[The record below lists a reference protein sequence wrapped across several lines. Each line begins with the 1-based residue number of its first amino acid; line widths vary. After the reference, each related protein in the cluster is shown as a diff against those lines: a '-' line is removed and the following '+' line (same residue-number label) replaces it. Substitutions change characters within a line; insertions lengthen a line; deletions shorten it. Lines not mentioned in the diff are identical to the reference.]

1 MNKKYISI
9 IFSSIL
15 FLLYFIT
22 AIYIKSIIIVP
33 LLISIIIIIVKNI
46 LFIKKGESNYYNLDK
61 FYKLNIY
68 FSIISSVILISV
80 VISAKCLLEKFTN
93 TYAIRIDYDN
103 IKDIYFVDLFII
115 VFIISMLLNIYLIV
129 LKKRKIK
136 VKKNKNIEKV
146 SN

>member
-15 FLLYFIT
+15 FLLYFII

-93 TYAIRIDYDN
+93 MYAIRIDYDN

-136 VKKNKNIEKV
+136 VKENKNIEKA

>member
-93 TYAIRIDYDN
+93 IYAIWIDYDN

-115 VFIISMLLNIYLIV
+115 VFIISMLLNIYLVV
-129 LKKRKIK
+129 LKKRNIK
-136 VKKNKNIEKV
+136 VKNIEKA